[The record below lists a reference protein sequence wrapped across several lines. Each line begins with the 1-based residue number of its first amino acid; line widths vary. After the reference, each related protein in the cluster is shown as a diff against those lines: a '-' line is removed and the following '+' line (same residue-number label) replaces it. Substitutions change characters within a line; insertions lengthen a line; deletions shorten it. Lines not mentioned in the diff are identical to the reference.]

1 MNEISGLLLTK
12 PLEKVIPSVLFIP
25 GNMCCPTVFND
36 ITVPEGV
43 QSSTIDWAMSP
54 GPWDIETLGKR
65 VANLVLEQELGPTI
79 LCGYSAG
86 GVIAIL
92 AAIALGSR
100 ASGLLISNT
109 GANTKG
115 HGDPNF
121 PQRIL
126 DHWGTPELNE
136 PFVSRVFSRPIPP
149 KLQAETEAYYK
160 TLNRDA
166 VYQAAYS
173 LRQMD
178 ISSQLSQLKCPVTI
192 AHGVLDTSRTPQHAE
207 QLRQL
212 IPGAK
217 LVWLDGGHTIMVEDR
232 EGWQKEL
239 NELIGKIRN
248 KVD

>member
-1 MNEISGLLLTK
+1 M
-12 PLEKVIPSVLFIP
+12 
-25 GNMCCPTVFND
+25 
-36 ITVPEGV
+36 
-43 QSSTIDWAMSP
+43 
-54 GPWDIETLGKR
+54 
-65 VANLVLEQELGPTI
+65 
-79 LCGYSAG
+79 
-86 GVIAIL
+86 
-92 AAIALGSR
+92 
-100 ASGLLISNT
+100 
-109 GANTKG
+109 
-115 HGDPNF
+115 GDPNF

-136 PFVSRVFSRPIPP
+136 PFLSRVFARPIPP